1 MLVDILSL
9 IHNATTLLF
18 GVFISAFLLGVK
30 QNRKNIAILFLFF
43 SCEGILYLSNAFLFG
58 TTFSNQIY
66 PIIYPFIIHLPLT
79 LFLTLYY
86 KYPLMSSFISVLSA
100 YMCCQISNWIGIFI
114 LTITNAE
121 WCYYLIRIIVTIITF
136 FLLCQFVCQ
145 TTESIFSGDKRE
157 LCVVGFFPFVY
168 YIFDYISTKF
178 STLLYSGNK
187 VIVEFMSFA
196 FCIAYLVFLLVY
208 FKEYTQMQEA
218 KQYSNLMELQLLSIQ
233 NEIEYVKTTKHTLSI
248 LKHDTRHH
256 LNILLTLLQ
265 NNNTDKAIDYI
276 SKLNKVYDDTT
287 FTTYSKN
294 EMLNSIL
301 SIYQMRFIEKGFT
314 LNCNISCENNI
325 FSEIAFCAI
334 LSNAL
339 ENAMHALETITIEKK
354 WATLTISNN
363 ENHLLLK
370 LENPIEQIP
379 KFIDGIPV
387 SKKKGHG
394 IGVKSIVYYVEQL
407 NGQWNFSVL
416 DNSFILRIII

>member
-1 MLVDILSL
+1 M
-9 IHNATTLLF
+9 
-18 GVFISAFLLGVK
+18 
-30 QNRKNIAILFLFF
+30 
-43 SCEGILYLSNAFLFG
+43 LYLSSASLFG

-66 PIIYPFIIHLPLT
+66 PIIYPFIIHFPLT

-100 YMCCQISNWIGIFI
+100 YMCCQISNWLGSFI
-114 LTITNAE
+114 LSITNME
-121 WCYYLIRIIVTIITF
+121 WCYYLTRIIITMITF
-136 FLLCQFVCQ
+136 FVLCQFICK
-145 TTESIFSGDKRE
+145 TTASIFAKAKQE
-157 LCVVGFFPFVY
+157 LSVIGFFPFVY

-196 FCIAYLVFLLVY
+196 FCIAYLIFLLIY

-218 KQYSNLMELQLLSIQ
+218 KQYSNLMELQLLSIE
-233 NEIEYVKTTKHTLSI
+233 NEIENVKATKYTLSI

-287 FTTYSKN
+287 FITYSKN

-301 SIYQMRFIEKGFT
+301 SIYQMRFAEKEFD

-339 ENAMHALETITIEKK
+339 ENALHTLETITIEKK

-370 LENPIEQIP
+370 LENPIEEIP
-379 KFIDGIPV
+379 TFIDGIPV
-387 SKKKGHG
+387 SNKNGHG
-394 IGVKSIVYYVEQL
+394 IGTKSIVYYVEKL
-407 NGQWNFSVL
+407 NGQWHFSIL
-416 DNSFILRIII
+416 NNCFILRIII